1 MSAEPTRVDF
11 DGTAGVI
18 VAAYRWGPSGDLKAV
33 AQIAHG
39 GGEHALRYAHL
50 ARALNDEGYV
60 VYAQDH
66 RGHGN
71 TATSDNELG
80 RLGDDG
86 WAELV
91 NDIDRLRLKA
101 RKEHP
106 SIPLVLIGHSMGS
119 HAVQQYLLGHSEDV
133 AATVLT
139 ATAALDLL
147 EPYVDLDQPIDPAM
161 INAAFAPARTDYD
174 WISRDEE
181 QVDRYIADPHCGFA
195 LDTTGNKAMFLAARQ
210 MADPHRLHHIRKT
223 LPVYI
228 AVGEHDPAHGQLVL
242 VNALVER
249 LHSAGLLDVT
259 LQIYPGARH
268 EVFNETNRDEVYA
281 DLIAWMNSKVHQLA

>member
-11 DGTAGVI
+11 DSTAGVI
-18 VAAYRWGPSGDLKAV
+18 VAAYRWGPSGDPKAV
-33 AQIAHG
+33 VQITHG

-50 ARALNDEGYV
+50 ARALNDAGYV

-106 SIPLVLIGHSMGS
+106 L
-119 HAVQQYLLGHSEDV
+119 
-133 AATVLT
+133 
-139 ATAALDLL
+139 
-147 EPYVDLDQPIDPAM
+147 DPAG
-161 INAAFAPARTDYD
+161 ADRPQHGLARRTAVPP
-174 WISRDEE
+174 RP
-181 QVDRYIADPHCGFA
+181 QRRRRRHGA
-195 LDTTGNKAMFLAARQ
+195 
-210 MADPHRLHHIRKT
+210 HRHR
-223 LPVYI
+223 
-228 AVGEHDPAHGQLVL
+228 
-242 VNALVER
+242 
-249 LHSAGLLDVT
+249 
-259 LQIYPGARH
+259 GARPP
-268 EVFNETNRDEVYA
+268 RA
-281 DLIAWMNSKVHQLA
+281 PC